1 MQPNLPKVFGMPSLR
16 HSNVLRC
23 QWCNNKGGEISKGGA
38 FCDWTELSSSVN
50 RCKSVWAQVV
60 CIGCID
66 VCGWRCLGRWL
77 REDDCPGPCCC
88 PPASIWFG
96 LAPPPLLLG
105 PSEPI
110 QRRHSSGH
118 NSEVHKHP
126 PAPLIEI
133 VGVPRTGHLEYKK
146 LLW

>member
-1 MQPNLPKVFGMPSLR
+1 MYVGDAASDGDSER
-16 HSNVLRC
+16 
-23 QWCNNKGGEISKGGA
+23 
-38 FCDWTELSSSVN
+38 TT
-50 RCKSVWAQVV
+50 AQVRAV
-60 CIGCID
+60 A
-66 VCGWRCLGRWL
+66 L
-77 REDDCPGPCCC
+77 
-88 PPASIWFG
+88 PASIWFG

-133 VGVPRTGHLEYKK
+133 VGVPGVGHLEYKK
-146 LLW
+146 LL

>member
-1 MQPNLPKVFGMPSLR
+1 MSER
-16 HSNVLRC
+16 RSY
-23 QWCNNKGGEISKGGA
+23 
-38 FCDWTELSSSVN
+38 ELDALMYVGDAASDGDSE
-50 RCKSVWAQVV
+50 RTTAQVRAV
-60 CIGCID
+60 AP
-66 VCGWRCLGRWL
+66 LL
-77 REDDCPGPCCC
+77 Q
-88 PPASIWFG
+88 FG
-96 LAPPPLLLG
+96 LVWLPPPLLLG

-146 LLW
+146 LL